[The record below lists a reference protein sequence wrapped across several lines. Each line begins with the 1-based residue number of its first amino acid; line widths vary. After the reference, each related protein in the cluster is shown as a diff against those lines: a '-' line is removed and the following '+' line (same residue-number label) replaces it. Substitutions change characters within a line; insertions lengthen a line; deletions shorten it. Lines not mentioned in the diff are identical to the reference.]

1 MLAHAQSS
9 DTVFTAC
16 LRLFRGYPLA
26 VRRHYAERRYGSM
39 VLMSRDGGVA
49 RHSVLIMER
58 DDLFT
63 IQPWDRRD
71 WARME
76 IRPRGP
82 VDAGVR
88 WLIMSSVPVLR
99 DGVLLGWVTGQQ
111 VRAVLLAHGRVPEPW
126 DDASVVPEI
135 LVMPRAGS
143 QPAERPPLTAVQ
155 LDDWS
160 LWQHVEQGQL
170 ADLIPMVSREVGRVF
185 WVPGAGGQADRAGRA
200 GRADQAGQRSGGR
213 IVVTER
219 LHGDDCW
226 LPAGVYA
233 DQWTLREEAAPLS
246 ASQLLALPGVTD
258 LSRRYE
264 RQHLIGV

>member
-1 MLAHAQSS
+1 VLAHAQSG

-26 VRRHYAERRYGSM
+26 VRRHYAEHRYGSM
-39 VLMSRDGGVA
+39 VLMNRDAGTP
-49 RHSVLIMER
+49 RYCVLVMER

-63 IQPWDRRD
+63 IAPWDRRD
-71 WARME
+71 WARAE

-82 VDAGVR
+82 VDDSVR

-99 DGVLLGWVTGQQ
+99 DGVLLGWVEGQQ
-111 VRAVLLAHGRVPEPW
+111 VRAVLAAHGRVPEPW
-126 DDASVVPEI
+126 DDASVVPGV

-143 QPAERPPLTAVQ
+143 QAAERPPLTAVQ
-155 LDDWS
+155 LDDWG
-160 LWQHVEQGQL
+160 LWEHVERGQL
-170 ADLIPMVSREVGRVF
+170 ADLASLISRYVGLVF
-185 WVPGAGGQADRAGRA
+185 WVPGTGGQAGR
-200 GRADQAGQRSGGR
+200 RPGGR

-233 DQWTLREEAAPLS
+233 DQWTLAEETTPLS

-258 LSRRYE
+258 LSRRDD
-264 RQHLIGV
+264 RQRLIGV